1 MKLAFYEYDLRI
13 SAVVNI
19 EHSLLVAQLNNQ
31 ICTFSA
37 AELELG
43 GHRSH
48 LALTLIGSGGG
59 KYDFQNFERK

>member
-48 LALTLIGSGGG
+48 LA
-59 KYDFQNFERK
+59 